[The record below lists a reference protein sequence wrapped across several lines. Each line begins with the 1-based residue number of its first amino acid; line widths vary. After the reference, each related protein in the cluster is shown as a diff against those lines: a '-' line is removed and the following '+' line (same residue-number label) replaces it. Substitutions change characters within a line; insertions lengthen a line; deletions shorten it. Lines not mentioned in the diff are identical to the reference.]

1 MTANQFHLAGKASSF
16 LRKYPELVGGSVV
29 LVGLYLTSL
38 YRYVLFHSLAE
49 VFSIVVA
56 CGVFMVYWNSRRFL
70 SNDYFLFV
78 GIAYLC
84 VGCLDLLHTLAY
96 KGMGVFPTNDGN
108 LAIQLWIA
116 ARYLESLS
124 LLAACVFLHRRL
136 NVQLVATGYQATQN
150 LRSAGYKG
158 PIIALTAHAMTEDRQ
173 KCIDAGCDDYITKP
187 IDPKKFVGLIEPW
200 VVREPSLLIIQ

>member
-108 LAIQLWIA
+108 LANQLWIA
-116 ARYLESLS
+116 G
-124 LLAACVFLHRRL
+124 
-136 NVQLVATGYQATQN
+136 VAKKAVAGVV
-150 LRSAGYKG
+150 AGYRSSHALVIRSHK
-158 PIIALTAHAMTEDRQ
+158 PAHATPALTAAHAR
-173 KCIDAGCDDYITKP
+173 C
-187 IDPKKFVGLIEPW
+187 
-200 VVREPSLLIIQ
+200 PSRGWSPRGRDVDLLV